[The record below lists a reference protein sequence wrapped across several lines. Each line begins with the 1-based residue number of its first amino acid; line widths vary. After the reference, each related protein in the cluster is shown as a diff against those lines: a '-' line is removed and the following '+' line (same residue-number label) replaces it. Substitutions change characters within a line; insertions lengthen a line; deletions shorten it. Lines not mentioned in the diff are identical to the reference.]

1 MKNYIQQLVELFGHN
16 SYSAGTQKKVQQWLA
31 DEEHV
36 DEKSEALRELWKQ
49 AGEQKVPDGMQQ
61 SIQRMRQNL
70 GMQSITSRR
79 NYQLLIWRAAA
90 IFLLAVS
97 SVSIYLMLEKERPEK
112 DLVECYIPTAEI
124 RELTLPDGTYVMLN
138 SKSILLYPEK
148 FTGETRS
155 VYLIGE
161 ANFKVKPDKKHPFIV
176 KANDYQVTALGT
188 EFNVNAYPENSE
200 LMATLLEGSVKV
212 LVRSRGLGDV
222 YKRQGSVKV
231 EFNNLLSNIILKP
244 NEQLVYDKHTKAHNL
259 RMPEID
265 DVTAWQRG
273 ELVFSNMYL
282 EDIFTSLERKFPY
295 AFVYSLH
302 SLKKNTYSFRFSKQ
316 ANLEEVMKI
325 ISQVVGNVNYVIKG
339 NKCYVTS
346 KE

>member
-1 MKNYIQQLVELFGHN
+1 MKDYIQQLIELFGHN
-16 SYSAGTQKKVQQWLA
+16 NYSADTHKKVQQWLA

-90 IFLLAVS
+90 ILLLAVS

-176 KANDYQVTALGT
+176 KSDDFQVTALGT
-188 EFNVNAYPENSE
+188 EFNVSAYPENQEIST
-200 LMATLLEGSVKV
+200 ALLSGSVLVEWGNLTQRTV
-212 LVRSRGLGDV
+212 LQPD
-222 YKRQGSVKV
+222 
-231 EFNNLLSNIILKP
+231 
-244 NEQLVYDKHTKAHNL
+244 EQLTYDKENRQFRVVHPDMA
-259 RMPEID
+259 

-273 ELVFSNMYL
+273 ELVFNEMTV
-282 EDIFTSLERKFPY
+282 EDIIRVLERKY
-295 AFVYSLH
+295 NYTFVYSLNQ
-302 SLKKNTYSFRFSKQ
+302 LKKDRLSFRFKDK
-316 ANLEEVMKI
+316 APLAEVMDIIVDVAGNLKFKI
-325 ISQVVGNVNYVIKG
+325 EGDKCYITRKG
-339 NKCYVTS
+339 NK
-346 KE
+346 K

>member
-1 MKNYIQQLVELFGHN
+1 MKNYIRDVIDRYIKHDYPEEVNQDFR
-16 SYSAGTQKKVQQWLA
+16 TWLTDEERA
-31 DEEHV
+31 DEKEH
-36 DEKSEALRELWKQ
+36 ELNKLWEATEAVTTPGYRDSLERMHELT
-49 AGEQKVPDGMQQ
+49 GIG
-61 SIQRMRQNL
+61 
-70 GMQSITSRR
+70 SRR
-79 NYQLLIWRAAA
+79 RIYSLRTRLVVWRVAAALLIT
-90 IFLLAVS
+90 VS
-97 SVSIYLMLEKERPEK
+97 SISIYLALQNRQAP
-112 DLVECYIPTAEI
+112 DLLQAYIPTAETRNI
-124 RELTLPDGTYVMLN
+124 TLPDGTQVLIN
-138 SKSILLYPEK
+138 SQSTLLYPQQ
-148 FTGETRS
+148 FTGDTRC
-155 VYLIGE
+155 VYLVGE

-200 LMATLLEGSVKV
+200 LMATLLE
-212 LVRSRGLGDV
+212 
-222 YKRQGSVKV
+222 GSVKV

>member
-1 MKNYIQQLVELFGHN
+1 MKNYIQQLIELFGHN
-16 SYSAGTQKKVQQWLA
+16 NYSADTQKKVQQWLA

-36 DEKSEALRELWKQ
+36 DEKNEALRELWKQ
-49 AGEQKVPDGMQQ
+49 AEGQRIPDGMQQ

-70 GMQSITSRR
+70 EIQFVTSHR
-79 NYQLLIWRAAA
+79 NYQLLIWRVAA

-124 RELTLPDGTYVMLN
+124 HELTLPDGTHVMLN
-138 SKSILLYPEK
+138 SKSTLLYPEQ

-188 EFNVNAYPENSE
+188 EFNVNAYPESNE
-200 LMATLLEGSVKV
+200 LVATLLEGC
-212 LVRSRGLGDV
+212 
-222 YKRQGSVKV
+222 VKV
-231 EFNNLLSNIILKP
+231 EFNNLMSNVILKP
-244 NEQLVYDKHTKAHNL
+244 SEQLIYNKQTKEHNL
-259 RMPEID
+259 RLPEIS

-273 ELVFSNMYL
+273 ELVFSNMHL
-282 EDIFTSLERKFPY
+282 EDIFTNLERKFPY

-302 SLKKNTYSFRFSKQ
+302 SMKKNTYSFRFRNQ
-316 ANLEEVMKI
+316 ATLEEVMEI
-325 ISQVVGNVNYVIKG
+325 ISQVVGDVNYVIKG
-339 NKCYVTS
+339 NKCYVTN
-346 KE
+346 KK

>member
-1 MKNYIQQLVELFGHN
+1 MKNYVQQLVELFGHN
-16 SYSAGTQKKVQQWLA
+16 DYSAVTRKKVQQWLA
-31 DEEHV
+31 DEEYAAEKREALRVLWEQV
-36 DEKSEALRELWKQ
+36 DEKEM
-49 AGEQKVPDGMQQ
+49 PDGMQQ
-61 SIQRMRQNL
+61 SIRRIQ
-70 GMQSITSRR
+70 QSVGIQPAKSTG
-79 NYQLLIWRAAA
+79 NYQLLIWRVAA
-90 IFLLAVS
+90 ILLFAIS
-97 SVSIYLMLEKERPEK
+97 SVSVYLMLGREHLEK

-124 RELTLPDGTYVMLN
+124 HELTLPDGTRVMLN
-138 SKSILLYPEK
+138 SKSTLLYPERFDGK
-148 FTGETRS
+148 TRS

-161 ANFKVKPDKKHPFIV
+161 ANFKVHPDKKHPFVV

-200 LMATLLEGSVKV
+200 LIATLLE
-212 LVRSRGLGDV
+212 
-222 YKRQGSVKV
+222 GSVKV

-244 NEQLVYDKHTKAHNL
+244 SEQLVYDKHTKAHNL

-316 ANLEEVMKI
+316 ANLEEVMRI

>member
-1 MKNYIQQLVELFGHN
+1 MKNYIQQLIELFGHN
-16 SYSAGTQKKVQQWLA
+16 NYSADTQKKVQQWLA

-36 DEKSEALRELWKQ
+36 DEKNEALHELWKQ
-49 AGEQKVPDGMQQ
+49 AGEKKVPDGMQQ

-70 GMQSITSRR
+70 GMQSATSQR

-90 IFLLAVS
+90 ILLLAVS

-124 RELTLPDGTYVMLN
+124 RELTLPDGTHVMLN
-138 SKSILLYPEK
+138 SKSTLLYPEQ

-188 EFNVNAYPENSE
+188 EFNVNAYPDSNE
-200 LMATLLEGSVKV
+200 LIATLLEG
-212 LVRSRGLGDV
+212 R
-222 YKRQGSVKV
+222 VKV
-231 EFNNLLSNIILKP
+231 EFNNLMSNIILKP

-273 ELVFSNMYL
+273 ELVFSNMHL
-282 EDIFTSLERKFPY
+282 EDIFTNLERKFPY
-295 AFVYSLH
+295 AFVYSIKN
-302 SLKKNTYSFRFSKQ
+302 LKNDRFSFRFKDN
-316 ANLEEVMKI
+316 APLEEVMEI
-325 ISQVVGNVNYVIKG
+325 IVNVVGQMDYRIVED
-339 NKCYVTS
+339 KCYLTRI
-346 KE
+346 

>member
-1 MKNYIQQLVELFGHN
+1 
-16 SYSAGTQKKVQQWLA
+16 
-31 DEEHV
+31 
-36 DEKSEALRELWKQ
+36 
-49 AGEQKVPDGMQQ
+49 
-61 SIQRMRQNL
+61 MRQNL

-124 RELTLPDGTYVMLN
+124 RELTLPDGTNVMLN

-161 ANFKVKPDKKHPFIV
+161 VNFKVKPDKKHPFIV

-200 LMATLLEGSVKV
+200 LMATLLE
-212 LVRSRGLGDV
+212 
-222 YKRQGSVKV
+222 GSVKV